1 MKATNKLRHN
11 AHFRRRD
18 VCSNNIALRNVFFK
32 MTQEAVNVLIR
43 QVSIL
48 LCFLLYPG
56 LFLIDYGH
64 FQYP

>member
-1 MKATNKLRHN
+1 
-11 AHFRRRD
+11 
-18 VCSNNIALRNVFFK
+18 
-32 MTQEAVNVLIR
+32 MTQEAVNVLVL